1 LERKKVKM
9 TRLFEILFPRYIWR
23 IKTTEKKIYLTF
35 DDGPI
40 PEVTEWVLENLALFN
55 AKGTFFCV
63 GENIIKHPE
72 ILKKIINDGHI
83 VANHTQNHLKGWK
96 TENDLYL
103 NNFHLCEKSIESIK
117 KEKSNLFRPPY
128 GQLKRK
134 QADEIL
140 RTHKIL
146 MWSVLTKD
154 YDANFD
160 EVKCLENAIKKTR
173 NGSIVLFH
181 DSLKAQKNL
190 RYVLPKYLEHF
201 SKKGYKFE
209 IIEL

>member
-1 LERKKVKM
+1 M

-40 PEVTEWVLENLALFN
+40 PEVTEWVLEQLALFN
-55 AKGTFFCV
+55 SKGTFFCV
-63 GENIIKHPE
+63 GENIIKHSE
-72 ILKKIINDGHI
+72 IFIKILNDGHL

-103 NNFHLCEKSIESIK
+103 NNFNLCEKSIESIK

-154 YDANFD
+154 YDGTFN
-160 EVKCLENAIKKTR
+160 EVQCLENAIKKTR

>member
-1 LERKKVKM
+1 M

-40 PEVTEWVLENLALFN
+40 LGVTEWVLEQLAQFK
-55 AKGTFFCV
+55 AKATFFCV
-63 GENIIKHPE
+63 GENILKHPE
-72 ILKKIINDGHI
+72 IFKKILNEGHS

-96 TENDLYL
+96 TENELYL
-103 NNFHLCEKSIESIK
+103 DNFHLCENSIETFK
-117 KEKSNLFRPPY
+117 NGNSNLFRPPY

-140 RTHKIL
+140 KTHKVLI
-146 MWSVLTKD
+146 WSVLTKD
-154 YDANFD
+154 YDASFD
-160 EVKCLENAIKKTR
+160 EVQCLENAIKKTR
-173 NGSIVLFH
+173 SGSVVLFH

-190 RYVLPKYLEHF
+190 KYVLPKFLEHF
-201 SKKGYKFE
+201 SKNGYEFE
-209 IIEL
+209 VIEL

>member
-1 LERKKVKM
+1 M

-40 PEVTEWVLENLALFN
+40 LEVTEWVLEQLAQFN
-55 AKGTFFCV
+55 AKATFFCV

-72 ILKKIINDGHI
+72 IFKKILNEGHE

-96 TENDLYL
+96 TENELYL
-103 NNFHLCEKSIESIK
+103 DNFQLCEDSLESFK
-117 KEKSNLFRPPY
+117 KEKSNFFRPPY

-140 RTHKIL
+140 KTHKIL

-154 YDANFD
+154 YEASFD
-160 EVKCLENAIKKTR
+160 EVQCLEHAIKKTR

-190 RYVLPKYLEHF
+190 QYVLPKYLEYF

-209 IIEL
+209 LIEL

>member
-1 LERKKVKM
+1 M

-40 PEVTEWVLENLALFN
+40 PEVTEWVLEQLALFN

-72 ILKKIINDGHI
+72 ILKKIINDGHL

-117 KEKSNLFRPPY
+117 KEKYNLFRPPY

-160 EVKCLENAIKKTR
+160 EVQCLKNAIKKTR

-181 DSLKAQKNL
+181 DSLKAKKNL

>member
-1 LERKKVKM
+1 M

-40 PEVTEWVLENLALFN
+40 PEVTEWVLGQLALLN

-63 GENIIKHPE
+63 GENILKHPE
-72 ILKKIINDGHI
+72 ILKKTINDGHL

-96 TENDLYL
+96 TENELYL

-128 GQLKRK
+128 GQLKKK

-154 YDANFD
+154 YDGSFN
-160 EVKCLENAIKKTR
+160 EVQCFENAIKKTR

-209 IIEL
+209 VIEL

>member
-1 LERKKVKM
+1 M
-9 TRLFEILFPRYIWR
+9 TRLFEILFPKYIWR

-40 PEVTEWVLENLALFN
+40 PDVTEWVLEQLALFN
-55 AKGTFFCV
+55 AKATFFCV
-63 GENIIKHPE
+63 GENVLKHPE
-72 ILKKIINDGHI
+72 IFEKIVNLGHL

-96 TENDLYL
+96 TETELYL
-103 NNFHLCEKSIESIK
+103 DNFHLCESSIATIK

-134 QADEIL
+134 QASEIL
-140 RTHKIL
+140 KTHKIW

-154 YDANFD
+154 YDANFN
-160 EVKCLENAIKKTR
+160 EGRCLENAIKKTG

-181 DSLKAQKNL
+181 DSLKAQKKL
-190 RYVLPKYLEHF
+190 KYVLPKYLEHF
-201 SKKGYKFE
+201 SKKGYRFE
-209 IIEL
+209 IMEL

>member
-1 LERKKVKM
+1 M

-40 PEVTEWVLENLALFN
+40 PEVTEWVLDNLALFN

-72 ILKKIINDGHI
+72 ILKKIINDGHL

-146 MWSVLTKD
+146 MWSVLIKD
-154 YDANFD
+154 YDGTFN
-160 EVKCLENAIKKTR
+160 EVQCLENAIKKTR

-190 RYVLPKYLEHF
+190 RYVLPKYLEYF

>member
-1 LERKKVKM
+1 M

-40 PEVTEWVLENLALFN
+40 PEVTEWVLGQLALFN

-63 GENIIKHPE
+63 GENILKHPE
-72 ILKKIINDGHI
+72 ILKKTINDGHL

-96 TENDLYL
+96 TENELYL

-128 GQLKRK
+128 GQLKKK

-154 YDANFD
+154 YDGSFN
-160 EVKCLENAIKKTR
+160 EVQCFENAVKKTR

-209 IIEL
+209 VIEL

>member
-1 LERKKVKM
+1 M

-40 PEVTEWVLENLALFN
+40 PEVTEWVLEQLALFN

-63 GENIIKHPE
+63 GENIVKHPE
-72 ILKKIINDGHI
+72 IFIKILNDGHL

-96 TENDLYL
+96 NENELYM

-160 EVKCLENAIKKTR
+160 EGRCLENAIKKTK

>member
-1 LERKKVKM
+1 M

-134 QADEIL
+134 QANEIL

-160 EVKCLENAIKKTR
+160 EVQCLDNAIKKTK

>member
-1 LERKKVKM
+1 M

-40 PEVTEWVLENLALFN
+40 PEVTEWVLGQLALFN

-63 GENIIKHPE
+63 GENILKHPE
-72 ILKKIINDGHI
+72 ILKKTINDGHL

-96 TENDLYL
+96 TENELYL

-128 GQLKRK
+128 GQLKKK

-154 YDANFD
+154 YDGSFN
-160 EVKCLENAIKKTR
+160 EVQCFENAINKTR

-209 IIEL
+209 VIEL

>member
-1 LERKKVKM
+1 M

>member
-1 LERKKVKM
+1 M

-40 PEVTEWVLENLALFN
+40 PKVTEWVLEQLAQFN
-55 AKGTFFCV
+55 AKATFFCV

-72 ILKKIINDGHI
+72 IFKKILNERHE

-96 TENDLYL
+96 TDNELYL
-103 NNFHLCEKSIESIK
+103 DNFHLCENSIESFK
-117 KEKSNLFRPPY
+117 KGKSNLFRPPY

-140 RTHKIL
+140 KTHKIL

-160 EVKCLENAIKKTR
+160 EIQCLENAIKKTR

-190 RYVLPKYLEHF
+190 QYVLPKYLEHF
-201 SKKGYKFE
+201 SKKGYRFE

>member
-1 LERKKVKM
+1 M

-40 PEVTEWVLENLALFN
+40 PEVTEWVLGQLALFN

-63 GENIIKHPE
+63 GENILKHPE
-72 ILKKIINDGHI
+72 ILKKTINDGHL

-96 TENDLYL
+96 TENELYL

-128 GQLKRK
+128 GQLKKK

-154 YDANFD
+154 YDGSFN
-160 EVKCLENAIKKTR
+160 EVQCLENAIRKTR

-209 IIEL
+209 VIEL

>member
-1 LERKKVKM
+1 M
-9 TRLFEILFPRYIWR
+9 TKLFEILFPRYIWR

-40 PEVTEWVLENLALFN
+40 PEVTVWVLEQLARFN
-55 AKGTFFCV
+55 AKATFFCV

-72 ILKKIINDGHI
+72 IFKKILNEGHK

-96 TENDLYL
+96 TKNDLYL
-103 NNFHLCEKSIESIK
+103 HNFQLFENSMELFK
-117 KEKSNLFRPPY
+117 KGKSNLFRPPY

-134 QADEIL
+134 QANEIL

-160 EVKCLENAIKKTR
+160 EIQCFENAIKKT
-173 NGSIVLFH
+173 NKGSIVLFH

>member
-1 LERKKVKM
+1 M

-23 IKTTEKKIYLTF
+23 IKTTKKKIYLTF

-40 PEVTEWVLENLALFN
+40 PEVTEWVLEKLALFN

-63 GENIIKHPE
+63 GDNIIKHPE
-72 ILKKIINDGHI
+72 ILKKIINDGHL

-96 TENDLYL
+96 TENELYL

-154 YDANFD
+154 YDGSFN
-160 EVKCLENAIKKTR
+160 EVQCLENAIRKTR

>member
-1 LERKKVKM
+1 M

-40 PEVTEWVLENLALFN
+40 PEVTEWVLEQLAQFK
-55 AKGTFFCV
+55 AKATFFCV
-63 GENIIKHPE
+63 GENIIQHPE
-72 ILKKIINDGHI
+72 IFEKIINDGHT

-96 TENDLYL
+96 TKNELYL
-103 NNFHLCEKSIESIK
+103 DNFHLCENSIETFKIG
-117 KEKSNLFRPPY
+117 KSNLFRPPY
-128 GQLKRK
+128 GQLRRK
-134 QADEIL
+134 QANKIL

-154 YDANFD
+154 FDPKFD
-160 EVKCLENAIKKTR
+160 EKQCLENAVKKTR
-173 NGSIVLFH
+173 NGSIILFH

-190 RYVLPKYLEHF
+190 QYVLPRYLEHF
-201 SKKGYKFE
+201 SKKGYEFE
-209 IIEL
+209 VIELK

>member
-1 LERKKVKM
+1 M

-40 PEVTEWVLENLALFN
+40 PEVTEWVLEQLAQFN
-55 AKGTFFCV
+55 AKATFFCV
-63 GENIIKHPE
+63 GENTIKHPE
-72 ILKKIINDGHI
+72 IFKKIINDGHE

-96 TENDLYL
+96 TENKLYL
-103 NNFHLCEKSIESIK
+103 DNFHLCENSIASFK
-117 KEKSNLFRPPY
+117 KGKSNLFRPPY

-140 RTHKIL
+140 KTHKIL

-160 EVKCLENAIKKTR
+160 EIHCLEKAIKKTR

-181 DSLKAQKNL
+181 DSFKAQKNL
-190 RYVLPKYLEHF
+190 QYVLPKYLEHF
-201 SKKGYKFE
+201 SNKGYRFE

>member
-1 LERKKVKM
+1 M
-9 TRLFEILFPRYIWR
+9 S
-23 IKTTEKKIYLTF
+23 
-35 DDGPI
+35 
-40 PEVTEWVLENLALFN
+40 
-55 AKGTFFCV
+55 
-63 GENIIKHPE
+63 
-72 ILKKIINDGHI
+72 
-83 VANHTQNHLKGWK
+83 
-96 TENDLYL
+96 L
-103 NNFHLCEKSIESIK
+103 N

-140 RTHKIL
+140 KTHKIW

-154 YDANFD
+154 YDVNLD
-160 EVKCLENAIKKTR
+160 EGRCLENAIKKTA

-190 RYVLPKYLEHF
+190 KYVLPKYLEYF
-201 SKKGYKFE
+201 SKKGYRFE